1 MRRYIDEYFELENKT
16 NLTPNFGEI
25 KLIILNLHK
34 EGKSINDIVKHLQEI
49 LYIFTDEDETLWE
62 AKIVKNIIEGK
73 PVINRMTKVQ
83 FN

>member
-25 KLIILNLHK
+25 KSIILNLHK
-34 EGKSINDIVKHLQEI
+34 EGKSINDIVKHLQEM

-62 AKIVKNIIEGK
+62 AKIVKNIIDGK